1 MVIECVHL
9 CMAMRG
15 VQKPHS
21 TTVTSCMLGDFK
33 NDARTRNE
41 FLHLVRSAPY
51 AHVAGPAV
59 SEQLAFTKRTRT
71 YESDG
76 VHLERSLEGHR
87 FAQPSPPPP

>member
-1 MVIECVHL
+1 
-9 CMAMRG
+9 MAMRG

-33 NDARTRNE
+33 DDARTRNE

-51 AHVAGPAV
+51 GHVAGPAL
-59 SEQLAFTKRTRT
+59 SENLAYTKRTRT

-87 FAQPSPPPP
+87 SVQPSHPPHTIQLHT